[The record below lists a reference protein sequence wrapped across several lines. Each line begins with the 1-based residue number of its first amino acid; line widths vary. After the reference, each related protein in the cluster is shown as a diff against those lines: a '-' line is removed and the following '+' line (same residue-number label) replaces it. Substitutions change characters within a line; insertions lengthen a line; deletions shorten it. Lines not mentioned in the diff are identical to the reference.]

1 MGSPDGATL
10 YSLIE
15 TAKLNYVNP
24 EGYLK
29 FLMEHTI
36 DANDITLMENLMPWN
51 ANIENGYINPSLK
64 PKNSEKDLELNLKT
78 QLETIKIQ
86 KNTS

>member
-1 MGSPDGATL
+1 MGSPDGAKAAAAL
-10 YSLIE
+10 YSIIE
-15 TAKLNYVNP
+15 TAKLNDVNP

-36 DANDITLMENLMPWN
+36 DANDTELLETLMPWN
-51 ANIENGYINPSLK
+51 ANIENGYIKPSLK
-64 PKNSEKDLELNLKT
+64 PKDAELEKDT
-78 QLETIKIQ
+78 PQETSI